1 MISNEKIRSAGV
13 AGMFYPGD
21 PVMLERELSLLL
33 EAAPLLELPR
43 PVKSLIV
50 PHAGYVYSGGV
61 AARAYRQIFDA
72 PVKQAVIIA
81 PSHKDAFDFISVF
94 NGDAYRTPLGDVPV
108 DKEAAAALADFH
120 SDIVLSDQGHS
131 SSEHSLEVQLPF
143 LQWIL
148 GNFRLIAISM
158 GDQNYEQSEVLADA
172 LTKSLDTSRTIFVA
186 SSDLSHFHPDTRAR
200 VLDQV
205 AQSDIES
212 FDEEKL
218 WQDIT
223 EGRTEMCGYGPVITV
238 MKTARK
244 LGAETSRVI
253 LYRNS
258 GDITGE
264 RNEVVGY
271 LSAVL
276 Y

>member
-1 MISNEKIRSAGV
+1 MTQSKKIRSAGV

-21 PVMLERELSLLL
+21 PMMLERELSLLL

-61 AARAYRQIFDA
+61 SARAYRQIFDA
-72 PVKQAVIIA
+72 PIKRVVVIV
-81 PSHKDAFDFISVF
+81 PSHKDAFAFNSVF

-108 DKEAAAALADFH
+108 DKKAAAALAEAH
-120 SDIVLSDQGHS
+120 PDIQLSDLGHS

-148 GNFRLIAISM
+148 GNFQLVPVSM
-158 GDQNYEQSEVLADA
+158 GEQTYEQSVILANA
-172 LTKSLDTSRTIFVA
+172 FTTVIDTSHTLFVA
-186 SSDLSHFHPDTRAR
+186 SSDLSHFHSDARAR

-205 AQSDIES
+205 AQTDIET

-218 WQDIT
+218 WQDIA

-271 LSAVL
+271 LSAVI